1 MERAVKYL
9 EAHVEHLLGR
19 RVRDVDGEIVG
30 RLEEIHV
37 ENIDGDE
44 LVTEYHIGR
53 AALIER
59 MGAFI
64 TQLPFFRYIPFAR
77 KGYCISWTQL
87 DLSDPL
93 HPRATVPRAD
103 LQEMDLSRV
112 SS

>member
-1 MERAVKYL
+1 MKYL

-19 RVRDVDGEIVG
+19 RVRDVDGAVVG

-37 ENIDGDE
+37 ENVDGDE
-44 LVTEYHIGR
+44 VVTEYHIGR

-77 KGYCISWTQL
+77 KGYRVPWRQL

-93 HPRATVPRAD
+93 RPRVTVARSA
-103 LQEMDLSRV
+103 LQRMEW
-112 SS
+112 

>member
-1 MERAVKYL
+1 MKYL

-19 RVRDVDGEIVG
+19 RVRDVDGAIIG

-44 LVTEYHIGR
+44 VVTEYHIGR

-77 KGYCISWTQL
+77 KGYRVPWDQL
-87 DLSDPL
+87 DLADPL
-93 HPRATVPRAD
+93 QPRVTVTRAA
-103 LQEMDLSRV
+103 LRPMDL
-112 SS
+112 

>member
-1 MERAVKYL
+1 MMYH

-19 RVRDVDGEIVG
+19 RVRDVDGAIIG

-44 LVTEYHIGR
+44 VVTEYHIGR

-77 KGYCISWTQL
+77 KGYRIPWTQF

-103 LQEMDLSRV
+103 LQEMNRTRA